1 MGKLKVKVYFY
12 HLFILAVVML
22 LCFYLMYRDIKRI
35 EANMLNLY
43 NRCNDMD
50 KLLKKQVELSVSQDN
65 TCKIE
70 ENVDVNNMNNDTEE
84 FEVLENDDI
93 VEETDDENNNV
104 TTIEDSEN
112 EDAEEDAEED
122 VEEDGEEEDVEEN
135 VVEGEDEEEGED
147 EVDNLLKKIAMVD
160 DENNTDE
167 VDALL
172 DTMRDNEIVEDYS
185 KMSREELM
193 NKTNND
199 LRLYLKSQNKATVGK
214 KDQLID
220 LILN

>member
-70 ENVDVNNMNNDTEE
+70 ENVDLNNMNNETEE

-93 VEETDDENNNV
+93 VEETDDEDNHV
-104 TTIEDSEN
+104 TTIEESEN
-112 EDAEEDAEED
+112 EQEDEEDN
-122 VEEDGEEEDVEEN
+122 VVEEEDDEEEVN
-135 VVEGEDEEEGED
+135 VVEGEDDEDEEGED
-147 EVDNLLKKIAMVD
+147 EVDDLLKKIAMVE
-160 DENNTDE
+160 DEDNTDE

-172 DTMRDNEIVEDYS
+172 DTMKDNEIVEDYS

-199 LRLYLKSQNKATVGK
+199 LRLYLKSQNKATAGK
-214 KDQLID
+214 KDQLVD

>member
-22 LCFYLMYRDIKRI
+22 LCFYLMYKDIKRI

-65 TCKIE
+65 KCKIE
-70 ENVDVNNMNNDTEE
+70 ENVDLNNMNDESEE
-84 FEVLENDDI
+84 FEVVNNGEI
-93 VEETDDENNNV
+93 IEETDDEDNHV
-104 TTIEDSEN
+104 TTIEESEN
-112 EDAEEDAEED
+112 EEED
-122 VEEDGEEEDVEEN
+122 VEENEEEDVEEN
-135 VVEGEDEEEGED
+135 VVEGEEDEEGED
-147 EVDNLLKKIAMVD
+147 EVDNLLKKIAMVE
-160 DENNTDE
+160 DEDNTDE

-199 LRLYLKSQNKATVGK
+199 LRLYLKNQNKATAGK

>member
-70 ENVDVNNMNNDTEE
+70 ENVDLNNMNNETEE

-93 VEETDDENNNV
+93 VEETDDEDNHV
-104 TTIEDSEN
+104 TTIEESEN
-112 EDAEEDAEED
+112 EQEDEEDNEED
-122 VEEDGEEEDVEEN
+122 NEEEDVQEN
-135 VVEGEDEEEGED
+135 VVEGEGEEDEEGED
-147 EVDNLLKKIAMVD
+147 EVDDLLKKIAMVE
-160 DENNTDE
+160 DEDNIDE

-172 DTMRDNEIVEDYS
+172 DTMKDNEIVEDYS

-199 LRLYLKSQNKATVGK
+199 LRLYLKSQNKATAGK
-214 KDQLID
+214 KDQLVD